1 MISLGTRMTNIFKK
15 YSFQFKKKK
24 SISFFVLISVV
35 FLDTLL
41 QEKVKENKRELI
53 LLHKSNRE

>member
-15 YSFQFKKKK
+15 YKFQFKKKIHIVFRLNIS
-24 SISFFVLISVV
+24 SI

-53 LLHKSNRE
+53 LLHKSNCE